1 MEKNK
6 LLIIGLIV
14 VIAILAVGIFMAFSD
29 NAKMDTK
36 LKIKAETPIHEGDTI
51 KVKLTDLNNTP
62 IANQTVNITITDK
75 DNTSSYYSV
84 VTNAKGVG
92 KLKLEKGVGK
102 YKINCT
108 YGGNE
113 NYTGNTIIKKIKI
126 EEEVVEEAQSSS
138 YSSSDDYVYSPQ
150 HGRYVKS
157 SGEWRSDQ
165 SGNDVYTYQ
174 GDDGVLYER
183 YYDSN
188 GREIPANEYFR

>member
-1 MEKNK
+1 MDKNK
-6 LLIIGLIV
+6 IVIIGVIV
-14 VIAILAVGIFMAFSD
+14 VIVILTIGILMAFS
-29 NAKMDTK
+29 NNEKMDTK
-36 LKIKAETPIHEGDTI
+36 LKIKVEKPVHEGDSI

-84 VTNAKGVG
+84 VTNSKGVG

-113 NYTGNTIIKKIKI
+113 NYTGNSTAKKIKI
-126 EEEVVEEAQSSS
+126 EKEVVESTSSSSS
-138 YSSSDDYVYSPQ
+138 YDDGYTYSKQ
-150 HGRYVKS
+150 HDKYFKD
-157 SGEWRSDQ
+157 SGEWNTEANGDLS
-165 SGNDVYTYQ
+165 YTYK
-174 GDDGVLYER
+174 GSDGVLYEK

-188 GREIPANEYFR
+188 GNPISSEEHYR